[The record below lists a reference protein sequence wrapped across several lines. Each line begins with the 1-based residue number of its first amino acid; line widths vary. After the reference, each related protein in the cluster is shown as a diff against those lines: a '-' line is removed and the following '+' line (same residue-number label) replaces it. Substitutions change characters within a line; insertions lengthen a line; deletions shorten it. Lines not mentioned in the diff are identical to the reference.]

1 MIFLSSVSPQLSLI
15 MDTVLIKTQFNDYLK
30 GNEVEG
36 QAILFPYEKLRKGDH
51 ILAFQE
57 SIITKPDKAGYVSQH
72 SDYIGVEGEVTE
84 IGITFNQNESRK
96 VQFIKVKKL
105 IRPSDN

>member
-1 MIFLSSVSPQLSLI
+1 
-15 MDTVLIKTQFNDYLK
+15 MDTVLIKKHFSDYLQ

-36 QAILFPYEKLRKGDH
+36 QAILFPYDKLKKGDH
-51 ILAFQE
+51 VLAFKE
-57 SIITKPDKAGYVSQH
+57 SIITKVDTGHLNHH

-96 VQFIKVKKL
+96 VQFIKVRKL
-105 IRPSDN
+105 ITSDN